1 MKALLIAGLVVLFVF
16 GLLLTLRSS
25 RNSGMPSA
33 EVLERAAR
41 RARDQSKAEK
51 DEPGG

>member
-1 MKALLIAGLVVLFVF
+1 VKALLIAGLVVAFLL
-16 GLLLTLRSS
+16 GLLLTLRAS
-25 RNSGMPSA
+25 RNSGMPST

-41 RARDQSKAEK
+41 RAREQSKAEK